1 MMCLGMYYIF
11 LGEDG
16 LSIMSQLI
24 KNICET
30 GEWPK
35 VFTKVTMIPLKK
47 PSATKCNEHRIIGSN
62 TLSERIVAWILR
74 RRCKR
79 KIEDVFGEDH
89 FQYRRGKG
97 TREGIGMLEIIT
109 VGTLD
114 IDE

>member
-1 MMCLGMYYIF
+1 MYYF
-11 LGEDG
+11 FGGEDG
-16 LSIMSQLI
+16 LSLMSQLI

-47 PSATKCNEHRIIGSN
+47 PSATKCNNNRIIGIN
-62 TLSERIVAWILR
+62 ALSERIVAWILR
-74 RRCKR
+74 RRFKK
-79 KIEDVFGEDH
+79 KIEDVFGEDQ
-89 FQYRRGKG
+89 FRYRRGKG
-97 TREGIGMLEIIT
+97 TTEAIGMFKIIK